1 VSTPPIIT
9 EASWT
14 GGFYQLYVEPQG
26 GAGDDRLQR
35 LLAALWAAAP
45 VEGCYAEPYGTDGTP
60 REAPCT
66 VRALRDAR
74 RLIGAVRPP
83 GGGRIPCGCAL
94 IGGEDGP
101 PLLDLHFSLGT
112 LRRAD
117 PRVGGFPFDPR
128 SGAESLEWR
137 APLDAW
143 LAGIAR
149 AALGAAGPGLA
160 LAGFELDAAPSEEL
174 RGGAPPEDRPTAFLV
189 PRNGGLE
196 YVPATR

>member
-1 VSTPPIIT
+1 MSVPPIIA

-14 GGFYQLYVEPQG
+14 GGFYRLYLEPEG
-26 GAGDDRLQR
+26 PVGEERLQR
-35 LLAALWAAAP
+35 LLTALWASAP
-45 VEGCYAEPYGTDGTP
+45 VEGCYAEPYGSDGAP
-60 REAPCT
+60 REAPRT

-74 RLIGAVRPP
+74 RLIGAVRLP
-83 GGGRIPCGCAL
+83 GGPRVPCGCAL
-94 IGGEDGP
+94 FGGEDGP
-101 PLLDLHFSLGT
+101 LLLDLHFSLST

-143 LAGIAR
+143 LAEVAR
-149 AALGAAGPGLA
+149 GVLGEAGPGLA
-160 LAGFELDAAPSEEL
+160 MIGFELDAAPSEEL
-174 RGGAPPEDRPTAFLV
+174 RGGAPPADRPAAFLV
-189 PRNGGLE
+189 PGSGGPE